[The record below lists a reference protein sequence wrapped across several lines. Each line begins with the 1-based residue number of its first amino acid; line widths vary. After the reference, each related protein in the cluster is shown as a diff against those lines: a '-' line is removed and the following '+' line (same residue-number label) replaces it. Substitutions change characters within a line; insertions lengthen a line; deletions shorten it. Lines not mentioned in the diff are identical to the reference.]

1 MGKTEETGILRNTDG
16 ASAVDNR
23 GRRLKST
30 ALVNSMGILAAFGI
44 AFGSLLVMERQLNW
58 EAQALLQGSGLVE
71 IPVQSEALV
80 SQEVGVLETEPAL
93 LSDLQLRETVEKFE
107 QETDAYPHEPWAGQL
122 SMEEA
127 MESARSWTEEF
138 LLASIGIEGAALQG
152 YGANCY
158 LWTWQKD
165 VEEGRRD
172 PWLGYWNVWFD
183 TSRGLAVNLTLNA
196 ATGQVLY
203 AGLTIS
209 RPVEHLDRERLREI
223 LSSYADSFGL
233 GGAYVMVGNGSDQW
247 GDDWDFYQN
256 VGEEGV
262 FAAIKASSVVIT
274 ADDGNMGVEYREIFH
289 INLQLVTDIKKVPY

>member
-1 MGKTEETGILRNTDG
+1 MERTEKAGTLRDTDG
-16 ASAVDNR
+16 APAADNR
-23 GRRLKST
+23 KRRPKLT
-30 ALVNSMGILAAFGI
+30 ILVDSMGILAAFGI
-44 AFGSLLVMERQLNW
+44 AFGGLWLMERQLNR
-58 EAQALLQGSGLVE
+58 ETQALLRGSGLVE

-80 SQEVGVLETEPAL
+80 SQEVNALEIEPAML
-93 LSDLQLRETVEKFE
+93 TDLQLRETVEKFE
-107 QETDAYPHEPWAGQL
+107 QETDAYPHEPWEGQL

-127 MESARSWTEEF
+127 METARSWTEEF
-138 LLASIGIEGAALQG
+138 LLASIGIEDAALQG

-172 PWLGYWNVWFD
+172 PWLGYWNVWID
-183 TSRGLAVNLTLNA
+183 TNRGLVVNLTLNA

-209 RPVEHLDRERLREI
+209 QPVEYLDRERLEGI

-233 GGAYVMVGNGSDQW
+233 GGTYVMAGNGSDRW
-247 GDDWDFYQN
+247 EDGWDLYQN

-262 FAAIKASSVVIT
+262 FAAVKTSSVVI
-274 ADDGNMGVEYREIFH
+274 ADDDGDMGAGYREIFH
-289 INLQLVTDIKKVPY
+289 IDLQLVTDIKGVP